1 MIKKITAVLASLL
14 LVALL
19 FAGCSSAQIK
29 NIISLEID
37 TYDPATETVADMLGK
52 EISEKGLE
60 NGDFTYCL
68 LNDGTAVITAYK
80 GKSTV
85 LNIPEQI
92 DSHTVVGI
100 ENKTFYESKITEL
113 IFPDTLEAV
122 GNFAAMYCTE
132 LEKVTFGENIKII
145 GVSAFESRGNNSNET
160 GSGKL
165 KEIVFKNAP
174 ETIRQKAF
182 QFADKLEEI
191 VIPNGV
197 KTIENWAFAK
207 CYSANK
213 IIIGDGLEFIGD
225 HAFLKC
231 KNAKEVVIPGSCKTI
246 EASAFY
252 QCIGIEKLTLA
263 NGIETIGK
271 GAFEECSSLKSVTI
285 PESVKTIE
293 KYVFYNCTALEECE
307 ISNPE
312 TIANDVFTNDKN
324 VKIITTDGSSADE
337 YANANNIKSEI
348 KHY

>member
-19 FAGCSSAQIK
+19 FSGCSSAQIK
-29 NIISLEID
+29 NMLSLEID
-37 TYDPATETVADMLGK
+37 TYDPATETVADMLDK
-52 EISEKGLE
+52 EITEKGIE
-60 NGDFTYCL
+60 SGDFTYCL
-68 LNDGTAVITAYK
+68 LNDGTAVISAYK
-80 GKSTV
+80 GKSDI

-92 DSHTVVGI
+92 DNHIVVGV
-100 ENKTFYESKITEL
+100 ENKAFYESKMKEI

-160 GSGKL
+160 GDGKL
-165 KEIVFKNAP
+165 KEIIFKNAP
-174 ETIRQKAF
+174 QTIRQKAF
-182 QFADKLEEI
+182 QFSDKLEEI
-191 VIPNGV
+191 IIPNGI

-213 IIIGDGLEFIGD
+213 IIIGDGLELIGD

-231 KNAKEVVIPGSCKTI
+231 KNVKEVIIPGSCKTI

-252 QCIGIEKLTLA
+252 QCTGIEKLTLA

-271 GAFEECSSLKSVTI
+271 GAFEECISIKSVTI
-285 PESVKTIE
+285 PNSIKTIE
-293 KYVFYNCTALEECE
+293 KYAFYNCNALEECE
-307 ISNPE
+307 IENPE
-312 TIANDVFTNDKN
+312 TIAGDVFTNDKN
-324 VKIITTDGSSADE
+324 VKIVTTSGSSAAE
-337 YANANNIKSEI
+337 YAKANNIKTEI
-348 KHY
+348 KS